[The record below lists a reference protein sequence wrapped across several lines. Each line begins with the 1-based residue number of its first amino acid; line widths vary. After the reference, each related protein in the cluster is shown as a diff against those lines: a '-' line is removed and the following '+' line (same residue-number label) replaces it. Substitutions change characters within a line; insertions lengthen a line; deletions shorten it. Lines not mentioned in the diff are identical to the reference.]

1 MVFDG
6 GRAPSIVVPQELPGG
21 RWGWAR
27 TVVPITLD
35 ANGGAQVDL
44 ASVAATTCDGRAISD
59 RSRWWRIHVCGVARF
74 TGAPSVTL
82 AVAVTE
88 GTAAHGYDWTPGD
101 GIGLPV
107 AQAGVEMESVATIQA
122 YGQIV
127 RIRPVRVGVWGGVPA
142 DAGSIVLAA
151 TIAEA
156 T

>member
-1 MVFDG
+1 MVVDG
-6 GRAPSIVVPQELPGG
+6 GRAPSIVLAQELPGG

-35 ANGGAQVDL
+35 LNGGAQVDL
-44 ASVAATTCDGRAISD
+44 AAVAATTCDGRAISA

-74 TGAPSVTL
+74 TGAPAVTM
-82 AVAVTE
+82 AVTVTE
-88 GTAAHGYDWTPGD
+88 GTAAHGYDWVPGD

-127 RIRPVRVGVWGGVPA
+127 RIRPVRVVVSGGVPA
-142 DAGSIVLAA
+142 DAGSIIIAA

>member
-1 MVFDG
+1 
-6 GRAPSIVVPQELPGG
+6 
-21 RWGWAR
+21 
-27 TVVPITLD
+27 VPITLD

-44 ASVAATTCDGRAISD
+44 ASVAATTCDGRAISAK
-59 RSRWWRIHVCGVARF
+59 SRWWRIHVCGVARF

-82 AVAVTE
+82 AVTVTE
-88 GTAAHGYDWTPGD
+88 GTAAHGYDWVPGD

-107 AQAGVEMESVATIQA
+107 PQAAEAEMESVATIQA

-127 RIRPVRVGVWGGVPA
+127 RIRPVRVVVSGGVPA
-142 DAGSIVLAA
+142 DAGSVIIAA

>member
-1 MVFDG
+1 MVYDG

-27 TVVPITLD
+27 TVVPIALD

-44 ASVAATTCDGRAISD
+44 AYVAATTCDGRAISD

-82 AVAVTE
+82 QVTVTE
-88 GTAAHGYDWTPGD
+88 GTAAHGYDWVPGD

-107 AQAGVEMESVATIQA
+107 SQAAGEMESVATIQA

-127 RIRPVRVGVWGGVPA
+127 RIRPVRVVVAGGVPA
-142 DAGSIVLAA
+142 DAGSIVIAA

>member
-1 MVFDG
+1 MVVDG

-35 ANGGAQVDL
+35 GNGFAQVDL
-44 ASVAATTCDGRAISD
+44 SSVAATTCDGRAISD
-59 RSRWWRIHVCGVARF
+59 RSQWWRIHVCGVARF
-74 TGAPSVTL
+74 AGGPSVTMS
-82 AVAVTE
+82 VTVTE

-107 AQAGVEMESVATIQA
+107 AQSGAEMESVATLAA

-127 RIRPVRVGVWGGVPA
+127 RIRPVRVVVSGGVPA
-142 DAGSIVLAA
+142 DAGSIIIAA

>member
-6 GRAPSIVVPQELPGG
+6 VRASAIVVPQELPGG

-44 ASVAATTCDGRAISD
+44 SSVAATTCDGRAISE

-82 AVAVTE
+82 AVTVTE

-107 AQAGVEMESVATIQA
+107 PQVESEMESVATIQA

-142 DAGSIVLAA
+142 DAGSVIIAA